1 MKHLDEYR
9 DPALARQLVD
19 RIRRHASRRWTLMEV
34 CGGQTHSLL
43 RHGIDQELDGL
54 VDLLHGPGCP
64 VCVTPAEQIDQAC
77 RLAQLPGVVVTSFGD
92 MLRVPG
98 RHSSLLQARR
108 AGGDV
113 RLVYSPL
120 DAVKLAQR
128 HPDRVVVFLAVGFE
142 TTVPATAL
150 AVLQATELGLTNF
163 RILTAHVRVLPA
175 MEVIAGEPTSQVQA
189 FLAAGHVCTV
199 AGHQV
204 YDSFCERHRLPV
216 VVTGFEPVDLLE
228 GIWECVRQLEAGESH
243 VVNAYQ
249 RSVRETGNE
258 SGQRLIER
266 VYSVAD
272 VSWRGLGTI
281 PDGGYQLRPEFAR
294 CDARLLLQEAFAP
307 SADEPTVCP
316 AREVLLGRLRPPDC
330 PHFGGSCT
338 PETPLGAPMVSG
350 EGCCA
355 AHYRYARSALEPRE
369 TLTGDDCDVK

>member
-9 DPALARQLVD
+9 DPLLARQLVD
-19 RIRRHASRRWTLMEV
+19 RIRRHASRRWTVMEV

-43 RHGIDQELDGL
+43 RHGIDQELEGV

-77 RLAQLPGVVVTSFGD
+77 RLSQRPNVIVASFGD

-98 RHSSLLQARR
+98 QHSSLLQARR

-120 DAVKLAQR
+120 DAVDLARR
-128 HPDRVVVFLAVGFE
+128 HPDRTVVFLAVGFE

-150 AVLQATELGLTNF
+150 AVLQAAELDLGNF

-175 MEVIAGEPTSQVQA
+175 MEVIAGESSSQVQA

-204 YDSFCERHRLPV
+204 YDSFCQRHQLPV

-243 VVNAYQ
+243 VVNAYP
-249 RSVRETGNE
+249 RSVREGGNE

-272 VSWRGLGTI
+272 VPWRGLGII
-281 PDGGYQLRPEFAR
+281 PGGGYQLRPEFEW
-294 CDARLLLQEAFAP
+294 CDARRLLPGELAE
-307 SADEPTVCP
+307 SVDEPTICP

-355 AHYRYARSALEPRE
+355 AHYRYARSGVKPRATSLGE
-369 TLTGDDCDVK
+369 GL

>member
-43 RHGIDQELDGL
+43 RHGVDQELEGA

-77 RLAQLPGVVVTSFGD
+77 LLARMPGVVVTSFGD

-98 RHSSLLQARR
+98 QQSSLLEARR
-108 AGGDV
+108 AGGEV

-120 DAVKLAQR
+120 DAMELAR
-128 HPDRVVVFLAVGFE
+128 RLPDRMVVFLAVGFE

-150 AVLQATELGLTNF
+150 AVLQAAELGLSNF

-175 MEVIAGEPTSQVQA
+175 MEVIAQEPTSQVQA

-204 YDSFCERHRLPV
+204 YDNFCERHRLPV

-228 GIWECVRQLEAGESH
+228 GIWECVRQLEAGEFR
-243 VVNAYQ
+243 VVNAYP
-249 RSVRETGNE
+249 RSVREGGNE
-258 SGQRLIER
+258 SGQRLIEQ

-272 VSWRGLGTI
+272 VPWRGLGII
-281 PDGGYQLRPEFAR
+281 PGGGYQLRPEFAW
-294 CDARLLLQEAFAP
+294 CDARLLLPGSLAP
-307 SADEPTVCP
+307 AAEGETICP

-330 PHFGGSCT
+330 PHFGGNCT

-355 AHYRYARSALEPRE
+355 AHYRYARSVAEPRA
-369 TLTGDDCDVK
+369 TSTGEGL

>member
-9 DPALARQLVD
+9 DPALARCLVD

-43 RHGIDQELDGL
+43 RHGIDQELEGV

-64 VCVTPAEQIDQAC
+64 VCVTPAEQIDVAC
-77 RLAQLPGVVVTSFGD
+77 RLARLPGVLVTSFGD

-98 RHSSLLQARR
+98 QHSSLLQTRR
-108 AGGDV
+108 AGGEV

-120 DAVKLAQR
+120 DAVELAR
-128 HPDRVVVFLAVGFE
+128 RDPRRVVVFLAVGFE

-150 AVLQATELGLTNF
+150 AVLQAAELGLTNF

-175 MEVIAGEPTSQVQA
+175 MEVIAREPSSQVQA

-199 AGHQV
+199 AGHQD
-204 YDSFCERHRLPV
+204 YESFCEQHRLPV

-228 GIWECVRQLEAGESH
+228 GIWECVRQLEAGECH
-243 VVNAYQ
+243 VVNAYR

-258 SGQRLIER
+258 PGQRLIER
-266 VYSVAD
+266 VYAVAD
-272 VSWRGLGTI
+272 VPWRGLGLI
-281 PDGGYQLRPEFAR
+281 PQGGYQLRPEFAW
-294 CDARLLLQEAFAP
+294 CDARALLPESLDATAE
-307 SADEPTVCP
+307 EPTVCP

-330 PHFGGSCT
+330 PHFGGTCT
-338 PETPLGAPMVSG
+338 PESPLGAPMVSG

-355 AHYRYARSALEPRE
+355 AHYRYARSVTESRE
-369 TLTGDDCDVK
+369 TSLEDGR